1 VAGGGRPRYYLTL
14 LAGGQILSEVLL
26 GELNMLDHTTQILF
40 VISHI
45 TLSLHTKQHHSS
57 NLPNEM
63 ASLTT
68 DEPSPTNAAPHD
80 VCVLQEPTAT
90 HCGLCPTSEKLRE
103 FLNNGADMHIIIFRR
118 GNMIYSE
125 KNNYE
130 LGFQQ
135 LSPNHA
141 DAWSMDGCKFFSNSE
156 TQCKRLLR
164 SLGASF
170 TGHIS
175 ICEIDALHI
184 HERSDPY
191 SHFNLPP
198 TALEAQLKELK
209 PFGFLKGGIHP
220 EAFKGLA
227 VRPRQSTCY
236 TGFDNTDLAAFPQIN
251 VCLQGEWIEPLLC
264 QGEIEANLD
273 LSVAG
278 KEFYAN
284 RVRLPEHVEILNDF
298 STGQVFDHS
307 IDENFMVEFVNDVVR
322 FKTVPSDYPDGK
334 NYHHPFSFQVTA
346 HEKSNCSVLM
356 TQKGAD
362 GHVYKPDGY
371 VYDDASGRF
380 VEE

>member
-1 VAGGGRPRYYLTL
+1 MAALTDSTTYKSSVVYDS
-14 LAGGQILSEVLL
+14 SE
-26 GELNMLDHTTQILF
+26 DSTTY
-40 VISHI
+40 
-45 TLSLHTKQHHSS
+45 KSS
-57 NLPNEM
+57 VVYDSKP
-63 ASLTT
+63 A
-68 DEPSPTNAAPHD
+68 
-80 VCVLQEPTAT
+80 AT

-103 FLNNGADMHIIIFRR
+103 FLNDGADMHVVIFRR

-135 LSPNHA
+135 VSPNHD
-141 DAWSMDGCKFFSNSE
+141 DAWSMEGCKFFSNPV
-156 TQCKRLLR
+156 TQCKKLLR
-164 SLGASF
+164 GLSASF
-170 TGHIS
+170 TGRIS
-175 ICEIDALHI
+175 ICEVDALHI

-191 SHFNLPP
+191 SHFNLSP
-198 TALEAQLKELK
+198 TALEAQLKKLK

-236 TGFDNTDLAAFPQIN
+236 KDDYNGFDNTDLAAFPQIN

-264 QGEIEANLD
+264 QGELEANLD

-278 KEFYAN
+278 KEFFAN
-284 RVRLPEHVEILNDF
+284 RVRLPEHVETLNDF

-334 NYHHPFSFQVTA
+334 NYHHPLSFQVTA